1 MKPRKMSFSKMDPS
15 CTFGFYLKSEEDL
28 LELTKLSDSMVSHKI
43 FELLDGTKEDYLLL
57 VHDPSVKVH
66 LLFANFISYDREI
79 YFETKCQ
86 DPYGVLK
93 RRFLQAFDHN
103 ESMFDDGADYSINDI
118 ASLEGS
124 DFEYL
129 E

>member
-1 MKPRKMSFSKMDPS
+1 MDPS

-66 LLFANFISYDREI
+66 LLFANFISYDWEI
-79 YFETKCQ
+79 CFETKCK
-86 DPYGVLK
+86 DSYGILK

-103 ESMFDDGADYSINDI
+103 ESMFDDGADYSIADI